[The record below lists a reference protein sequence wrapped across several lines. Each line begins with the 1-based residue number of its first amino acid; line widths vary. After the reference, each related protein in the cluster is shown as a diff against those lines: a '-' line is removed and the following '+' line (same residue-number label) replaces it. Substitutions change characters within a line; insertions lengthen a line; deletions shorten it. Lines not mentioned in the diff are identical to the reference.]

1 MSGLRKALLR
11 RSCTKDHY
19 IPAFLLL
26 YFLLLNLCFSHRAI
40 MNASFESLCSPQSF
54 PMHAPEQQASRPN
67 FLSAIKNLQQ
77 SLKKPLRSKPR
88 NDYETSQTSKSS
100 SDVSSGSSR
109 TNSQHVPCDYYE
121 APRRQG
127 IAPDMDDYLSLDQ
140 LEGLWQYQDSYIG
153 PVATPLTSSCF
164 NYQEA
169 VEAPTFVQH
178 KRPDNASI
186 PRGNSVSNLGVTGS
200 DEALVVD
207 GHLHPAMRSAPNLH
221 ETIEVEAERDLPP
234 PPVSVADLPAPPPP
248 APVNRARI
256 DTDFPRLSA
265 IGKPLVSKSGKPISS
280 RMGKPVPVPAER
292 PNTSWTQRRQLL
304 REEPGLI

>member
-1 MSGLRKALLR
+1 
-11 RSCTKDHY
+11 
-19 IPAFLLL
+19 
-26 YFLLLNLCFSHRAI
+26 
-40 MNASFESLCSPQSF
+40 MNASFESLCAPQGF
-54 PMHAPEQQASRPN
+54 PIHAPDQQDSRPN
-67 FLSAIKNLQQ
+67 FLSAIKNLHQ
-77 SLKKPLRSKPR
+77 SLRRPLRSKSR
-88 NDYETSQTSKSS
+88 NRYETSQSSKSS

-140 LEGLWQYQDSYIG
+140 LEGLWQYQDSYVG
-153 PVATPLTSSCF
+153 PVATPLTSSRF

-207 GHLHPAMRSAPNLH
+207 GYLHPAMRSTPNLH
-221 ETIEVEAERDLPP
+221 DIPVVVDAERDLPL
-234 PPVSVADLPAPPPP
+234 PPVSVPDLSPPP
-248 APVNRARI
+248 ARGPVNRPRI

-265 IGKPLVSKSGKPISS
+265 IGKPLVSKSGKPVLSK
-280 RMGKPVPVPAER
+280 MGKPVPIPTER
-292 PNTSWTQRRQLL
+292 PNTSWTQRRQFL
-304 REEPGLI
+304 REEPGVI